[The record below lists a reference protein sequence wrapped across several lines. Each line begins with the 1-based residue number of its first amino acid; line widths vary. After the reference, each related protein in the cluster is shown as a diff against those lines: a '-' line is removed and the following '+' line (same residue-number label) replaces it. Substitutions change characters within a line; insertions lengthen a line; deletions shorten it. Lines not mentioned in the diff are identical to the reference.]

1 MALTYT
7 QLQTAV
13 QDYTENTFS
22 ATDFATMTRLAE
34 QAIYNAVQLPT
45 IRKSSTLV
53 TVISNPLVN
62 LPTDFLSAFS
72 LAVISALGE
81 YSFLLNKDVNFIRES
96 FPNPATTGTP
106 QYYALNGAPTTP
118 LTQTILLGPTPSA
131 ALNMDLNYFAYPE
144 SITVAASGTSW
155 LGNNYESA
163 LFDGVMV
170 EAARFMK
177 QEPDIVAMYDNK
189 FKQSLALLKQ
199 LGDGKDRQDGYRSG
213 QVRIGVN

>member
-34 QAIYNAVQLPT
+34 QAIYNAVQLPI
-45 IRKSSTLV
+45 IRKSSTLT
-53 TVISNPLVN
+53 TVISTPTLD

-131 ALNMDLNYFAYPE
+131 ALSMDLNYFAYPE

-189 FKQSLALLKQ
+189 FKQSLGLLKQ
-199 LGDGKDRQDGYRSG
+199 LGDGKDRQDSYRSG

>member
-34 QAIYNAVQLPT
+34 QAIYNAVQLPI
-45 IRKSSTLV
+45 IRKSSTLT
-53 TVISNPLVN
+53 TVISTPTLD

-131 ALNMDLNYFAYPE
+131 ALSMDLNYFAYPE
-144 SITVAASGTSW
+144 SITVAVSGTSW

-189 FKQSLALLKQ
+189 FKQSLGLLKQ